1 MWSQSF
7 LKRDLSILQIG
18 SNECGWFKLYSNCVI
33 SRGGNTLGK
42 SACNYFIWL
51 DLLDGSERNEAKK
64 CIYMWCCCQYLKHM
78 LILIEIRVRQSWSE
92 NARLLQLQVLD
103 WDGDDNYLNSAAPS
117 LSLSESKAPLQIY
130 SQALQ
135 HTQTPLWWQ
144 LQYQVMYCLRNIT
157 YFLDYFTFL
166 IHVELSTLNSLDF
179 LAILII
185 LYRRS
190 IQIICRNQRREDAN
204 LGDWLP
210 TILKLRKKTINKT
223 TAIQRQILE
232 QQQKDN
238 NAHWAN
244 QGSHMCHKWKY
255 LRNFIEVNILNKC
268 LRT

>member
-78 LILIEIRVRQSWSE
+78 LMLIEIRVRQSWSDHSQTG
-92 NARLLQLQVLD
+92 RLLQLQVLD

-185 LYRRS
+185 FDRRS

-238 NAHWAN
+238 NAHWAKSRGHTCAIN
-244 QGSHMCHKWKY
+244 GNVLQTFYWSECP
-255 LRNFIEVNILNKC
+255 
-268 LRT
+268 